1 MRWEPS
7 PLLERRSLEV
17 GRGGTAPRVG
27 GEGVASDLSRR
38 SWPPRGGTPRAGDSP
53 LSDQG
58 GQGRQAPVKK
68 LFSRARS
75 SSGAERG
82 GASRDCGGREGPGA
96 PPAADHGAGGAP
108 GGPPPPP
115 RRPVKPGEDELPCE
129 QSHIWEHYLHLHMK
143 PRTKSKY
150 LASLVEWR
158 RGRPFPWRILLVLAA
173 YDVALVATIM
183 YIPGPAGDE
192 KNPFRQ
198 WLEAK
203 ETWLL
208 TFMGVVTFIL
218 ATGLAFRVNIAHT
231 RWWEGRT
238 LWGSFIN
245 NTRDLARQAL
255 TYIPEPE
262 LAVKTALWTYII
274 ANVLKHHLRG
284 SSGRA
289 ALQQIREMES
299 ALVTEPELFAMEHA
313 DHKPM
318 MAIKFTS
325 EALHSSGL
333 DPIMKA
339 HLDGALRAVVH
350 DLGGM
355 ERILRCPMPF
365 GYTTHN
371 RLMILL
377 WCFALPLCLIEVVG
391 VASIPVAFLVSYL
404 IIGEED
410 VAAEI
415 ENPFGVD
422 ANDLPLDQFTT
433 TIRSN
438 IFELLCF
445 QGHKREG
452 AGGGAGPQVRVPR
465 RESALNLDGGVVPLS
480 PRGPVTPVRVEERG
494 ILDELQPD
502 DLM

>member
-1 MRWEPS
+1 M
-7 PLLERRSLEV
+7 
-17 GRGGTAPRVG
+17 
-27 GEGVASDLSRR
+27 
-38 SWPPRGGTPRAGDSP
+38 
-53 LSDQG
+53 
-58 GQGRQAPVKK
+58 
-68 LFSRARS
+68 
-75 SSGAERG
+75 
-82 GASRDCGGREGPGA
+82 
-96 PPAADHGAGGAP
+96 
-108 GGPPPPP
+108 
-115 RRPVKPGEDELPCE
+115 VKPAEDELPCE

-143 PRTKSKY
+143 PRTKPKY

-158 RGRPFPWRILLVLAA
+158 RGRPFPWRILLFLAA
-173 YDVALVATIM
+173 YDVALVGTIM
-183 YIPGPAGDE
+183 YIPGPAGQG

-198 WLEAK
+198 WLERK

-339 HLDGALRAVVH
+339 HLDGALRAIVH

-410 VAAEI
+410 VASEI

-452 AGGGAGPQVRVPR
+452 AGGGAGPQIRVPR
-465 RESALNLDGGVVPLS
+465 RESALNLDNSGAAPLS
-480 PRGPVTPVRVEERG
+480 PRGHTATPVRVEEHG
-494 ILDELQPD
+494 VLDELRPD
-502 DLM
+502 ELM